1 MRLPVV
7 PFIVAA
13 TLLAA
18 AWYFF
23 TRTRPD
29 HKTIDVPRLTRL
41 ADIDG
46 IETEVAI
53 APDGNQYAVIVS
65 GDLWLLN
72 MSTGVRRQITQT
84 LDAESFPAWTPDGK
98 RITFTRGPDT
108 FAIDAQTGS
117 KERDIAL
124 MVIDQ
129 PNGVCP

>member
-1 MRLPVV
+1 MRLPVI
-7 PFIVAA
+7 PFIIAA
-13 TLLAA
+13 TLLAG

-53 APDGNQYAVIVS
+53 APDGNQYAVIAS

-72 MSTGVRRQITQT
+72 MATGAPRQITRT
-84 LDAESFPAWTPDGK
+84 PDAESFPSWTPDGK

-108 FAIDAQTGS
+108 FVIEASTGS
-117 KERDIAL
+117 EQLLRRNATSL
-124 MVIDQ
+124 S
-129 PNGVCP
+129 